1 MSPVGSTHLAGIIPV
16 VQNTLNF
23 EMPWHDCMMPIAP
36 GYTALEHSVYECA
49 MAGCHTIWIVAA
61 EDVSPL
67 ARKRIGDFVQ
77 DPVFL
82 GRKCKYPS
90 NDRRPIPIFYVPLK
104 DRQNSVA
111 WAIIEAAAEVTE
123 ISSQISKWLEPKRF
137 YISFPQGVYD
147 VKTLRQHRHSIM
159 NEDRFFLSF
168 DGQTVRDGEYLG
180 FTFTKDD
187 LKSCLKIFKEIENN
201 YLFGEEQDNSEDD
214 IFSLDKIFS
223 RVIIEES
230 EQVELPFYFCIEDWI
245 GYCDYLSSDYS
256 RNVKH
261 PGKLVIS
268 YREWNPI
275 GTDN

>member
-1 MSPVGSTHLAGIIPV
+1 MNVGT
-16 VQNTLNF
+16 T
-23 EMPWHDCMMPIAP
+23 
-36 GYTALEHSVYECA
+36 
-49 MAGCHTIWIVAA
+49 
-61 EDVSPL
+61 
-67 ARKRIGDFVQ
+67 
-77 DPVFL
+77 
-82 GRKCKYPS
+82 
-90 NDRRPIPIFYVPLK
+90 
-104 DRQNSVA
+104 
-111 WAIIEAAAEVTE
+111 
-123 ISSQISKWLEPKRF
+123 
-137 YISFPQGVYD
+137 
-147 VKTLRQHRHSIM
+147 
-159 NEDRFFLSF
+159 
-168 DGQTVRDGEYLG
+168 
-180 FTFTKDD
+180 
-187 LKSCLKIFKEIENN
+187 IENN